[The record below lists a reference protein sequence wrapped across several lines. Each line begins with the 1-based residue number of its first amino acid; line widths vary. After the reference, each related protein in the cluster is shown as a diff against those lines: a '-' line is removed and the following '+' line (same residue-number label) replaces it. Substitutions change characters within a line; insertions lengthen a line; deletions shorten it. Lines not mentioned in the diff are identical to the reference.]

1 MSKSMYALYLSQ
13 DDQVKDTI
21 LLGISNDPEKLYIN
35 ALNPQTADKKD
46 KSLILKWL
54 TQVEAKLD
62 EQEQKEMDYAFMKN
76 PETEFSYS
84 IRDLTLYIKKIKVY

>member
-1 MSKSMYALYLSQ
+1 MAESMYLLYLSQ
-13 DDQVKDTI
+13 DNQLENTI
-21 LLGISNDPEKLYIN
+21 FLGIGSDPVELYQN

-46 KSLILKWL
+46 KSLILNWL

-62 EQEQKEMDYAFMKN
+62 EQEQKEMDYAFMEN

-84 IRDLTLYIKKIKVY
+84 IKDMTLYIKKIKVY

>member
-1 MSKSMYALYLSQ
+1 MYVMYLIQ
-13 DDQVKDTI
+13 EDDHIKNTI
-21 LLGISNDPEKLYIN
+21 FLGISNDPENLYQN

-46 KSLILKWL
+46 KSLILNWL

-84 IRDLTLYIKKIKVY
+84 IKDMTLYIKLVKKY